1 MAYTVNKTNS
11 SATPSSYTVQDSVVN
26 TQTDLSFIGKGYAGY
41 GEVIAENFLHLLENF
56 SNTSAPTK
64 PIQGQ
69 LWYDANS
76 NILKVYTG
84 SSFVPASGSVPYQ
97 SSTPTT
103 LNQGDLW
110 IDSDTNQLYF
120 YTGSTNVLVGPPAGT
135 GTTNGFIFESILDS
149 GDATQNVTKWYNDG
163 NLIAIVSEDEF
174 TPKAAISGFATIKK
188 GITLTT
194 AIADTKFQG
203 TATDADA
210 LGGVAAANYLRS
222 NANDTTSGTLS
233 VANDGGIV
241 VGADSDFSLTV
252 DSTGGIISNTVNNT
266 DITFK
271 VNDGGVTTTVMTI
284 DGSES
289 RVGIGTIAPTTK
301 LDVSGTVN
309 ATAFT
314 GPITGAVVGDVTGNV
329 VGNVT
334 GTVTGSASLNLLKT
348 GGTLTGTLTSQT
360 ILPSTDSTYN
370 LGADGTEFA
379 NAFVD
384 TVDATTFKNNA
395 ITITDNNI
403 TGTRSNENINI
414 TPAGTGEINLGVI
427 NIAGSTISATDSTA
441 ITINDNVN
449 VTGNLTA
456 GSIAG
461 EVGITGSP
469 GSGVTTN
476 QSVSMAGIRFAEVY
490 INADVAI
497 DFTNVGDGTVKRI
510 AIINTGTAIRSLALS
525 VNSTLIGSTTIGDG
539 STTNVKNL
547 YEVQNFTNLGYI
559 AQYAL
564 VQ

>member
-1 MAYTVNKTNS
+1 MAYTVNKTS
-11 SATPSSYTVQDSVVN
+11 SGSYTVQDGVLN

-41 GEVIAENFLHLLENF
+41 GETIAENFLHLLENF
-56 SNTSAPTK
+56 ANTSAPSR

-69 LWYDANS
+69 LWYDSAS
-76 NILKVYTG
+76 SQLKVYSG
-84 SSFVPASGSVPYQ
+84 ANFVPAGGGVPYVT
-97 SSTPTT
+97 SAPST
-103 LNQGDLW
+103 LAQGDLW
-110 IDSDTNQLYF
+110 IDSDTEQLYF
-120 YTGSTNVLVGPPAGT
+120 YNGSNNVLVGPPAST
-135 GTTNGFIFESILDS
+135 GTTNGFIYESILDS
-149 GDATQNVTKWYNDG
+149 ADNSKNVTKWYNNG
-163 NLIAIVSEDEF
+163 NLIAVISETEF
-174 TPKAAISGFATIKK
+174 TPKTTLSGFATIKK
-188 GITLTT
+188 GITLST
-194 AIADTKFQG
+194 AISGNKFQG
-203 TATDADA
+203 TSTDSDA
-210 LGGVAAANYLRS
+210 LGGVAAVNYMRS
-222 NANDTTSGTLS
+222 NADDTTSGTIT

-241 VGADSDFSLTV
+241 VGADSDFTFTV
-252 DSTGGIISNTVNNT
+252 DGTGGIISNITANT

-271 VNDGGVTTTVMTI
+271 VNDGGVTTSVMTI

-289 RVGIGTIAPTTK
+289 RVGIGTSAPTTK

-314 GPITGAVVGDVTGNV
+314 GPITGPVTGDVTGDVTGNL
-329 VGNVT
+329 T

-348 GGTLTGTLTSQT
+348 GGTLTGALITQQM
-360 ILPSTDSTYN
+360 LPDADSTHN
-370 LGADGTEFA
+370 IGADGTA
-379 NAFVD
+379 YSNAFID
-384 TVDATTFKNNA
+384 TVDAVNLKTDA
-395 ITITDNNI
+395 ITITANNI
-403 TGTRSNENINI
+403 TGTRSNEDINI
-414 TPAGTGEINLGVI
+414 TPAGTGQINLGAI
-427 NIAGSTISATDSTA
+427 NISGTSISATDSTA

-490 INADVAI
+490 VNADVAI
-497 DFTNVGDGTVKRI
+497 DFTNVGAGTVKRI
-510 AIINTGTAIRSLALS
+510 AIINTGATIRNLALS